1 MKSTAFWFLLTGAS
15 AALTHMGVFALVQY
29 LQPELWPEA
38 ANALGFV
45 VAFGVSFVGHRWL
58 SFKGTSTPM
67 KQSHAA
73 DAALRLVGFV
83 GPVRGLGAGG
93 GADLCAQSLLGFSAL
108 NPVASAAAWALK
120 FFSGTDRCRAPS
132 AHRA

>member
-15 AALTHMGVFALVQY
+15 AALTHMGVFALLQY

-67 KQSHAA
+67 KQSLWRFGVT
-73 DAALRLVGFV
+73 ALAGFV
-83 GPVRGLGAGG
+83 SNELVFMWLTRHYGWWGLLA
-93 GADLCAQSLLGFSAL
+93 LLVAL
-108 NPVASAAAWALK
+108 VLAAAQTFVLSRFWA
-120 FFSGTDRCRAPS
+120 FQR
-132 AHRA
+132 